1 MFLTL
6 DRFCHVKFSFRSYS
20 VFVPHQ
26 MWLVLWL
33 TTLGRI
39 HRVSTIQ
46 ETLLPSPNSGTDR
59 ELCPTRARVANS
71 FRRLLMRVLD

>member
-1 MFLTL
+1 
-6 DRFCHVKFSFRSYS
+6 
-20 VFVPHQ
+20 